1 LIPVGGDLPVR
12 GELQGTWQSAQPMS
26 DFAERI
32 RDARVS
38 TRPLELAADPVAEQS
53 AEPSPSP
60 PLTAVPPPGP
70 SAEELQ
76 TLQRRVDE
84 LARKIDDLN
93 AELLQEF
100 ARVPGA
106 ASEFPRTVA
115 ALAGE
120 LAERAQ
126 RSA

>member
-1 LIPVGGDLPVR
+1 
-12 GELQGTWQSAQPMS
+12 MS

-38 TRPLELAADPVAEQS
+38 TRPLELAAEPVAE
-53 AEPSPSP
+53 PSVAPSP
-60 PLTAVPPPGP
+60 PLAAVPPPGP

-120 LAERAQ
+120 LAERSQ